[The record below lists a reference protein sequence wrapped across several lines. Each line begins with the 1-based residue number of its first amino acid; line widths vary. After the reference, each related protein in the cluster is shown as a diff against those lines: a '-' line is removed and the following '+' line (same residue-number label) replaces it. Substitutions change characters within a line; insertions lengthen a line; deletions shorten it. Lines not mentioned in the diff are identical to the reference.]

1 MRTVQ
6 VYIEGQRLDLFDDE
20 SINVTSTQQ
29 NVQDISKVFS
39 DFSQSFSVPASATN
53 NAIFQ
58 HFYQNDVESEASFSE
73 KGYC

>member
-20 SINVTSTQQ
+20 TINVTSSQQ

-39 DFSQSFSVPASATN
+39 DFQFQQAQPTMQSLS
-53 NAIFQ
+53 IFIKTMLIV
-58 HFYQNDVESEASFSE
+58 H
-73 KGYC
+73 